1 MMTNDTIRKLNELK
15 LFGMASAVDLQ
26 LGNPSMHQLSF
37 EERLGLAVDQEITYR
52 DNRRL
57 QRLLKSAKL
66 RERGACMEDIQFRS
80 DRGLDRAE
88 MASLGLC
95 SWIQRGIN
103 LIITG
108 ATGNGKTWLACAL
121 GNQACRHGLSVS
133 FQRVSLMLDELAISH
148 ADGTFRK
155 CLDRLAKVDLLIID
169 DFGINALSPVGRSD
183 LLEVIEQRSGFRS
196 TLITSQLPVDR
207 WHDYLGSNNPTVA
220 DAILDRL
227 VTGSTRLVIKGTTSM
242 RAHRNA
248 QRAPEKP
255 LES

>member
-15 LFGMASAVDLQ
+15 LFGMAHAFDEQ
-26 LGNPSMHQLSF
+26 LSSPSMSHLSF
-37 EERLGLAVDQEITYR
+37 EERLGLVVDQELTFR

-57 QRLLKSAKL
+57 QRLLKAAKL
-66 RERGACMEDIQFRS
+66 RESAACMEDIEYRA
-80 DRGLDRAE
+80 DRGLDRSE

-95 SWIQRGIN
+95 TWIKRGMN

-133 FQRVSLMLDELAISH
+133 FQRISLLLEELAISH

-155 CLDRLAKVDLLIID
+155 RLDRLAKVDLLILD
-169 DFGINALSPVGRSD
+169 DFGINTLNAVGRSD
-183 LLEVIEQRSGFRS
+183 LLEVIEQRTGSRA
-196 TLITSQLPVDR
+196 TLVTSQLPVDR
-207 WHDYLGSNNPTVA
+207 WHDYLGSSNPTVA

-227 VTGSTRLVIKGTTSM
+227 VTGAERIVIKGTTSM
-242 RAHRNA
+242 RANR
-248 QRAPEKP
+248 K
-255 LES
+255 SKK